1 MSSSIMAE
9 SRPRL
14 RSAAVAITGAVLSA
28 GIALVASACESD
40 SNPGQGPGL
49 NLDSGTPVGLDSGSS
64 SFDAASTADA
74 ATTTDSGLT
83 VTGSVAIDMP
93 ALGTGFDYQQGSYSL
108 GWTFV
113 ANAAI
118 EITALGFYDSKKDGL
133 TASHPVGIYDK
144 DTQTLLASTTVSPT
158 DALDGYFR
166 YAPLTTPLSLTP
178 GKAYVLVALVGDEQY
193 VAFNALDPGW
203 TVNSVISYG
212 GGAVN
217 YANDEAT
224 TLLYPDTFDTT
235 SGDFGPNFKFATE

>member
-1 MSSSIMAE
+1 MTSAIMAE
-9 SRPRL
+9 SRRHL
-14 RSAAVAITGAVLSA
+14 RSATFALTVTVLSA
-28 GIALVASACESD
+28 GLALAASACESD
-40 SNPGQGPGL
+40 SNPGQAPTL
-49 NLDSGTPVGLDSGSS
+49 NLDSGAPIGLDGGTG
-64 SFDAASTADA
+64 SFDAATTPDTGS
-74 ATTTDSGLT
+74 TTDGGLT
-83 VTGSVAIDMP
+83 VTGNVAIDMP

-108 GWTFV
+108 GWSFV

-133 TASHPVGIYDK
+133 TASHPVGVYDK
-144 DTQTLLASTTVSPT
+144 DTQVLLAQATVAPT

-166 YAPLTTPLSLTP
+166 YAPLASPLTLTP
-178 GKAYVLVALVGDEQY
+178 GKTYVLVAVVGDEQY

-203 TVNSVISYG
+203 TVNPVISYA

-217 YANDEAT
+217 YGNDEAT